1 MLKWLEKFVIK
12 RIIKRVTGSIL
23 KNEEKTT
30 VFVEEKIDG
39 IFETV
44 EKFVETKV
52 LTLVQEAHN
61 GLRDTQK

>member
-12 RIIKRVTGSIL
+12 RIIKRVAGSIL

-52 LTLVQEAHN
+52 LTLVQEAYN

>member
-12 RIIKRVTGSIL
+12 RIIKRVAGSIL

-44 EKFVETKV
+44 ENFVETKV
-52 LTLVQEAHN
+52 LTLVQEAYN